1 MDVGAFAADLA
12 YLGLSATGV
21 GSLAAAGVGAA
32 GSLAR
37 FGADTKRDG
46 FQ

>member
-12 YLGLSATGV
+12 SLGLSLTGV
-21 GSLAAAGVGAA
+21 GSLAAAGTGAA